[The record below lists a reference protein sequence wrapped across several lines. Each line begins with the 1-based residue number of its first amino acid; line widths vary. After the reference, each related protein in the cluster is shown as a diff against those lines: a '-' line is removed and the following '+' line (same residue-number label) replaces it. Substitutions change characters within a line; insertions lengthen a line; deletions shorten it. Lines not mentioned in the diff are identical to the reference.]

1 MLEAPDLTERL
12 DLDLQRRKPQ
22 RLKSANLKMSG
33 GAHVDNLGLDWL
45 QTQMLGW
52 AQTTRHPRF

>member
-12 DLDLQRRKPQ
+12 DPDLQRRKPQ

-33 GAHVDNLGLDWL
+33 GA
-45 QTQMLGW
+45 TRRITGW
-52 AQTTRHPRF
+52 AQMRDEELSWRVRSVV